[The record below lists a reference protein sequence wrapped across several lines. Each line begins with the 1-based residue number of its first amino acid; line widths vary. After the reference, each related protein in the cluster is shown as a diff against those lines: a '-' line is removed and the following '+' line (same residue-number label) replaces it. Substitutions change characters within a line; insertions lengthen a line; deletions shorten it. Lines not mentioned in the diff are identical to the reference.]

1 MKNNIIWINIPMKKL
16 NTIYLYFVKFTISIA
31 KNNPSYLLGLYY
43 ILSART
49 ILLNKRNINN

>member
-1 MKNNIIWINIPMKKL
+1 MKKL